1 MHLLPIPLPM
11 RTMNINRLPLALAGL
26 LTLTSC
32 TGLAVRKQDL
42 DAWVGVPVEALDTHS
57 LFLTVPMV
65 RTKTES
71 GIEVR
76 NYANGR
82 NMSSC
87 SGSGSTYVSGKWIQG
102 NAFSNCSSGWQGCN
116 NIFYIKDGKVIEYA
130 PTGQCYTNDSVQPQE
145 RYKRLKG
152 SSGA

>member
-1 MHLLPIPLPM
+1 MKSQ
-11 RTMNINRLPLALAGL
+11 R
-26 LTLTSC
+26 LTLILTAMIFLSSC
-32 TGLAVRKQDL
+32 ASLAVRKQDL
-42 DAWVGVPVEALDTHS
+42 DAWIGVPVEALDTHS

-65 RTKTES
+65 RTKTDS
-71 GIEVR
+71 GIEIR

-87 SGSGSTYVSGKWIQG
+87 SGSGSTYVSGKWVQG

-116 NIFYIKDGKVIEYA
+116 NIFYIRDGKVIEYA
-130 PTGQCYTNDSVQPQE
+130 PTGQCYTDDSVQPQE

-152 SSGA
+152 